1 MAGYEIG
8 ISGLHAAQQALQIIG
23 NNIANAATPGYHRQ
37 EIVLRPATEA
47 YSNGQM
53 VGQGVE
59 YSGVR
64 RMVNMILDGEIARQE
79 SSLSELDRQ
88 LETLKT
94 LESAYGELATSGLST
109 TLDTFFAAFDDL
121 ATRPQDVNLQSSVI
135 AAAETLS
142 NQLRSLGTVTE
153 AIQSTMFSEA
163 QSTVER
169 INSLAEQIAALNQEV
184 YTQKMRGFDASN
196 TMDQRDGLVIELS
209 HLTGISTILRDTG
222 MLDVTASN
230 VSLVVGSV
238 STQIEAGLV
247 DDNGRYLLGLRPKD
261 TEVYDTH
268 ISGGVLGG
276 IFALRNT
283 IVQEMSD
290 KLDSLAQTL
299 ISQVNRLHVQGVGLS
314 GGFTSLT
321 GWTMSETSLSEIVPP
336 VEAGTIYVRVTD
348 PSGQDIRYS
357 VNVTGSSTLDSVAAD
372 LAAIPGLDDNTGVN
386 NGRLQIV
393 ANTGYTFDFLPGVLS
408 RPTTTVP
415 DPLDGAGTLASEAP
429 PVISVGGIYTGTTDE
444 TYSCTVSTVPPGA
457 TYAIG
462 TGTMELEVRNSAG
475 VVVKKANIGEGYA
488 PGTLNGPEEESSIV
502 LENGVKVILKTN
514 GASPGY
520 LNDGEVFTVDAV
532 ASSDTSGFLAA
543 AGINTFFSGSD
554 ASSISLTDYVK
565 LDGRNIAVSRG
576 TDLMD
581 NTNAIAMGRLGDTN
595 LSTFGGQTLK
605 EYYRQFSV
613 SLGNEISIKQMQ
625 YDNTDGVLQSLKK
638 QQDNVSGVDVNDQ
651 ASLMMLYERMFQAM
665 ARYMN
670 TVSNTLETVTSILQ

>member
-8 ISGLHAAQQALQIIG
+8 ITGLKAAQQALQIIG

-37 EIVLRPATEA
+37 EIVLKPATEA

-53 VGQGVE
+53 IGQGVE

-64 RMVNMILDGEIARQE
+64 RMVNMILDSEIARQE
-79 SSLSELDRQ
+79 SSLSELNRQ

-109 TLDTFFAAFDDL
+109 TLDTFFASFDNL
-121 ATRPQDVNLQSSVI
+121 STRPQDVNLQSSVL

-142 NQLRSLGTVTE
+142 NQIRSLGTVTE
-153 AIQSTMFSEA
+153 GIQNTMFTEA

-169 INSLAEQIAALNQEV
+169 INRLAEQIAQLNQEV
-184 YTQKMRGFDASN
+184 YTQKMRGFNASN

-209 HLTGISTILRDTG
+209 QLTGITTTLRDSG
-222 MLDVTASN
+222 MLDVTASGI
-230 VSLVVGSV
+230 SLVVGAV
-238 STQIEAGLV
+238 SAEIEVGLV
-247 DDNGRYLLGLRPKD
+247 DEEGRYLLGLRPKE
-261 TEVYDTH
+261 TEAYDTH
-268 ISGGVLGG
+268 ITGGVLGG
-276 IFALRNT
+276 IFTLRNS
-283 IVQEMSD
+283 IIEEMSD
-290 KLDSLAQTL
+290 KLDMLAQTL
-299 ISQVNRLHVQGVGLS
+299 ITQVNRMHVQGVGLS
-314 GGFTSLT
+314 GSFTSLT
-321 GWTMSETSLSEIVPP
+321 GWTMSETNLSEIVPP
-336 VEAGTIYVRVTD
+336 VTAGTIYVRVTD
-348 PSGQDIRYS
+348 PSGQDVRYA
-357 VNVTGSSTLDSVAAD
+357 VNVTGASTLDSVATD
-372 LAAIPGLDDNTGVN
+372 LAAIPGLTDNTGIN

-408 RPTTTVP
+408 RPTMTVP

-429 PVISVGGIYTGTTDE
+429 PVISVGGIYTGTANE
-444 TYSCTVSTVPPGA
+444 TYTCSVNTVPPGA

-462 TGTMELEVRNSAG
+462 TGTMELEIRNSSG
-475 VVVKKANIGEGYA
+475 VVIKKANIGEGYA
-488 PGTLNGPEEESSIV
+488 PGTLNGPQDESSII
-502 LENGVKVILKTN
+502 LENGIKINLKTN
-514 GASPGY
+514 GSSPGY
-520 LNDGEVFTVDAV
+520 LNDGELFTIDAI

-543 AGINTFFSGSD
+543 AGINTFFSGKD
-554 ASSISLTDYVK
+554 AASISLSEYVK
-565 LDGRNIAVSRG
+565 LNGRNIAVSRG

-581 NTNAIAMGRLGDTN
+581 NTNAVALGRLADTS
-595 LSTFGGQTLK
+595 LSSLAGQTIK

-670 TVSNTLETVTSILQ
+670 TISKTLDTVTTILQ